1 MRKNE
6 IQRAVL
12 QAMRR
17 EFYPSGVKYIDWMGY
32 TITNEN
38 KPSYHHIE
46 KACSLREHHKSDIAT
61 KENGAYLGKI
71 SHEML
76 GVIEI
81 KDKELYEAWNY
92 LFMVIN
98 NMGIY
103 PIDDVWKMVY
113 NLQAKTESI
122 LYEENNKKLSRKN

>member
-6 IQRAVL
+6 IQRVVL
-12 QAMRR
+12 QEMRR
-17 EFYPSGVKYIDWMGY
+17 IFYSKDVEYIDWMGY
-32 TITNEN
+32 PITNEN

-46 KACSLREHHKSDIAT
+46 KACELRNQHKSDLAT
-61 KENGAYLGKI
+61 KENGAYLGKV
-71 SHEML
+71 SHEKL
-76 GVIEI
+76 GIIEQ

-103 PIDDVWKMVY
+103 PIDDVWKMIY
-113 NLQAKTESI
+113 NLKEKTESV
-122 LYEENNKKLSRKN
+122 LYEKNTKKLKKN

>member
-1 MRKNE
+1 MRRNE

-12 QAMRR
+12 EEMRSI
-17 EFYPSGVKYIDWMGY
+17 FYSEDVRYVDWMGY
-32 TITNEN
+32 PITNKN

-46 KACSLREHHKSDIAT
+46 KACELRHRHKSDLAT
-61 KENGAYLGKI
+61 KENGDYLGKV
-71 SHEML
+71 SHEKL
-76 GVIEI
+76 GIIEH

-92 LFMVIN
+92 LFTVIN

-113 NLQAKTESI
+113 SLKEKTESV
-122 LYEENNKKLSRKN
+122 LYEENVKKLKKN